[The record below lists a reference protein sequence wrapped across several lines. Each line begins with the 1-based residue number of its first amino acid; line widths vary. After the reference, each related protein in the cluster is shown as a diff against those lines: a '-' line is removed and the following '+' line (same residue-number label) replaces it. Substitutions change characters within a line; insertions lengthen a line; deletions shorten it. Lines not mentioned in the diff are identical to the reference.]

1 MVPLLSLN
9 TLCLPFASRIVV
21 ELCGQVV
28 GFGVEVVKFC
38 GDVVGFGVGV
48 VEFCGAVVDFC
59 KVGDLRY
66 EIDAFGDDVVNGGVL
81 IILTACSLFI
91 ASERGWLYW
100 REHCNDVALN
110 HVCV

>member
-48 VEFCGAVVDFC
+48 VEFCE
-59 KVGDLRY
+59 VGDLRY

-81 IILTACSLFI
+81 VILTACSLFI

-110 HVCV
+110 HMGV